1 MPIKLTPR
9 LCRAARAL
17 LGWQQQHVV
26 EASGVSKS
34 TLGAFETKDE
44 AAYLTTMNNK
54 ALVEAFERAGIE
66 FIPANGGGAGL
77 RLKSG
82 ARPVSLPRD
91 LAEVLAAFST
101 HRLSRTE
108 QMVGV
113 GELRFVI
120 AGSQATLM
128 EDNETIGMISV
139 RAHEVVFSPEL
150 PTGRSGRAPTS
161 QKTTCGTGS
170 SPPGSEPGQRARDLI
185 RGCYGKPTCDAR
197 VANTPRAEFIPENG
211 GGAGVRLRK
220 K

>member
-150 PTGRSGRAPTS
+150 PTGRSGEGAHIT
-161 QKTTCGTGS
+161 
-170 SPPGSEPGQRARDLI
+170 EDDLWNWVIAAWQRAGSTR
-185 RGCYGKPTCDAR
+185 AR
-197 VANTPRAEFIPENG
+197 PNTGLLRQAH
-211 GGAGVRLRK
+211 VRR
-220 K
+220 